1 MHGAKCSKYHISAA
15 VLLETISNILDLDLI
30 HNIHIS
36 RCEAK
41 GGSLMIIHNKEQQEY
56 YMSAAHNDNQDENG

>member
-30 HNIHIS
+30 HNIQIYRIVSVHFNVIN
-36 RCEAK
+36 
-41 GGSLMIIHNKEQQEY
+41 SLFNLNLY
-56 YMSAAHNDNQDENG
+56 LFL